1 MDNRILIGIAAGIA
15 AGLFVYVLLNYYS
28 DKNLISVAV
37 ALFVYLLNDWFSLQ
51 EHYNQTKTSQL
62 N

>member
-1 MDNRILIGIAAGIA
+1 MDNRILIGIA

>member
-1 MDNRILIGIAAGIA
+1 MDNRILIGIA

-51 EHYNQTKTSQL
+51 EHYNQTKT